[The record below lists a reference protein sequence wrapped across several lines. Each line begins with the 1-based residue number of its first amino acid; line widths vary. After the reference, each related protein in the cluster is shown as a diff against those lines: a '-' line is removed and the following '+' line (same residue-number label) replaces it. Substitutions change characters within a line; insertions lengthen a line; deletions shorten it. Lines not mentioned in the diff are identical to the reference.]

1 MSKKVI
7 ILGSGP
13 AGLTAALYTARA
25 NLNPLVI
32 GGVEWGGQ
40 LMLTTDVENYPGF
53 VEGIKGPDLMENF
66 RKQAT
71 RFGAE
76 IINENVTS
84 VDFKKNPFQV
94 STAEN
99 NYNANTIII
108 ATGADSKWLGLS
120 SEQKLIG
127 RGVSSCA
134 TCDGFFF
141 KNKNIVVVGGGDSA
155 MEESLFLT
163 KFANKVTVIH
173 RRDKLRASKIMQ
185 ERAFKNNKIEFVWD
199 SEIVN
204 VIGEN
209 SVTGIKIK
217 NIKTNQVSEMEIQGL
232 FIAIG
237 HKPNTDF
244 LKGQIDLNE
253 KGYVIHNGTRTNID
267 GVFVAGDV
275 YDFRYR
281 QAVTAAG
288 HGCQAA
294 IDAEKFIE
302 ENNL

>member
-173 RRDKLRASKIMQ
+173 RRNKLRASKIMQ